1 MCYSLSQIRAPN
13 FRARHYY
20 PFFHSSSFIFNFSSI
35 YQYIFP
41 SIFSSCYNTFTFL
54 LLSRLTLSVSSQIF
68 TVWFLSYSIFCFN
81 LLQANFISVIFQHKF
96 SVSRSS
102 NAQRYS
108 VVLSTPSFLCT
119 LFSPNPPLCLICSIS
134 FSFLLCS
141 FCQFFIVFFSLFS
154 STMPLFLFL
163 LLPYLFLVFL
173 SYFLFL
179 TSIHCSLSF
188 VVPQLQLS
196 FQPCILH
203 HLHHL
208 PNSGTVSFFSLVKLH
223 IFHIK
228 KSLTHDLKK
237 HNGREHS

>member
-20 PFFHSSSFIFNFSSI
+20 PSFQSSSFIFNFSSI

-41 SIFSSCYNTFTFL
+41 SIFSSPYNTFTFL
-54 LLSRLTLSVSSQIF
+54 LLSRFTLSVSSQIF

-81 LLQANFISVIFQHKF
+81 FLQANFISVIFQHKF

-141 FCQFFIVFFSLFS
+141 FCQFFIVVFFFHCFLPLCLCSCSCCFHIYSQSSCHTFCFS
-154 STMPLFLFL
+154 RPSIVPCPLWC
-163 LLPYLFLVFL
+163 L
-173 SYFLFL
+173 SY
-179 TSIHCSLSF
+179 SSLSSRA
-188 VVPQLQLS
+188 S
-196 FQPCILH
+196 FITFTIYQTLVQYH
-203 HLHHL
+203 
-208 PNSGTVSFFSLVKLH
+208 FSVQ
-223 IFHIK
+223 
-228 KSLTHDLKK
+228 
-237 HNGREHS
+237 